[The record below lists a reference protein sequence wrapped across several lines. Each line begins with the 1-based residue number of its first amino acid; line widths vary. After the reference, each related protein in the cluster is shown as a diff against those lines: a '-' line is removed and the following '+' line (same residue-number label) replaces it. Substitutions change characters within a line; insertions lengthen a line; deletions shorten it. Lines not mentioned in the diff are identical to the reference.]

1 MTIFRFNDNLFIMSN
16 LKIATIFTA
25 LSAVLFLTGCGKNEQ
40 QSEKPTGILTT
51 KQIKVWEEAAAKG
64 TPEDQYKLAKLYR
77 DGDGM
82 PKDLVAAAKW
92 FQKAAEA
99 GHPKAQYQ
107 LGLLYHEGMGVTQNF
122 QEAIKWYTKS
132 AEQGYGNAQEKLG
145 FMYWT
150 GEGVQ
155 PNYVEAYKW
164 LSLAAAEGE
173 GKAAKGLKKLE
184 GLMNQQ
190 QINDAKK
197 LVAAF
202 VPKKPPK
209 VKESK

>member
-1 MTIFRFNDNLFIMSN
+1 MLRFKDILFTMSN
-16 LKIATIFTA
+16 LKISTILTA
-25 LSAVLFLTGCGKNEQ
+25 LTVVIFLTGCGKKEQ
-40 QSEKPTGILTT
+40 QGNTPTGILTS
-51 KQIKVWEEAAAKG
+51 KQIKTWEEAAAKG
-64 TPEDQYKLAKLYR
+64 TPEDQYKLGKLFR

-82 PKDLVAAAKW
+82 PKDLAAAAKW
-92 FQKAAEA
+92 FKIAAEA

-107 LGLLYHEGMGVTQNF
+107 LGLLYHQGMGVTQNF

-145 FMYWT
+145 YMYWT

-164 LSLAAAEGE
+164 LALAAAEGE

-202 VPKKPPK
+202 VPKKTIK
-209 VKESK
+209 TKDSKK

>member
-1 MTIFRFNDNLFIMSN
+1 M
-16 LKIATIFTA
+16 KIQRPI
-25 LSAVLFLTGCGKNEQ
+25 LFLTIALFGLFILSGCGKNESGAE
-40 QSEKPTGILTT
+40 QSGKPTGLLTQ
-51 KQIKVWEEAAAKG
+51 KQIREWEETAAKG

-82 PKDLVAAAKW
+82 PKDLAAAAKW

-99 GHPKAQYQ
+99 GHAKAQYQ

-122 QEAIKWYTKS
+122 QEAIKWYTKA
-132 AEQGYGNAQEKLG
+132 AEQGNGNAQEKLG

-155 PNYVEAYKW
+155 QNYVEAYKW

-184 GLMNQQ
+184 GIMNQQ
-190 QINDAKK
+190 QINEAKK

-202 VPKKPPK
+202 VPKKT
-209 VKESK
+209 SKKASKK

>member
-1 MTIFRFNDNLFIMSN
+1 MKICKLTIYLAVPLFG
-16 LKIATIFTA
+16 
-25 LSAVLFLTGCGKNEQ
+25 LFLLSGCGK
-40 QSEKPTGILTT
+40 SESDTNKPTGLLSQ
-51 KQIKVWEEAAAKG
+51 KQIKAWEEAASKG

-82 PKDLVAAAKW
+82 PKDPAAAAKW

-99 GHPKAQYQ
+99 GHAKAQYQ

-122 QEAIKWYTKS
+122 QEAIKWYTKA
-132 AEQGYGNAQEKLG
+132 AEQGNGNAQEKLG

-155 PNYVEAYKW
+155 QNYVEAYKW

-190 QINDAKK
+190 QINEAKK

-202 VPKKPPK
+202 VPKKT
-209 VKESK
+209 SKKSGQK

>member
-1 MTIFRFNDNLFIMSN
+1 MREDFLKYGLSLSLASLLAIF
-16 LKIATIFTA
+16 A
-25 LSAVLFLTGCGKNEQ
+25 GCEKTPTPTEPG
-40 QSEKPTGILTT
+40 KPTGILNER
-51 KQIKVWEEAAAKG
+51 QIKVWEETAEKG
-64 TPEDQYKLAKLYR
+64 TPEDQYKLGKLYR

-82 PKDLVAAAKW
+82 PKDPAAAAKW
-92 FQKAAEA
+92 FRKAAEA

-107 LGLLYHEGMGVTQNF
+107 LGLLYYDGIGVTQNF
-122 QEAIKWYTKS
+122 QEALKWFTMA
-132 AEQGYGNAQEKLG
+132 AEQGNGNAQEKLG

-155 PNYVEAYKW
+155 TNYVEAYKW

-197 LVAAF
+197 LVNAF
-202 VPKKPPK
+202 VPKKK
-209 VKESK
+209 LKKSDSK